1 MNNQSIEQ
9 TFFRQF
15 YQDVQSPDVDENLLQ
30 IIEKCK
36 GLQPL
41 QFAAGSNAN
50 FCNFSTR
57 NTKVIPDDIFDKF
70 EEFLFQEQLRNLKK
84 LNPKS
89 IYPYYKDAFVALQ
102 DDLKKSHFTL
112 KDKEKMLLNPKYGE
126 FLQKIFKES
135 PGKNLLPDGAGTIY
149 YSRKI
154 NFRKTVPT
162 HRLYINVDGKASLDF
177 VKIFIQNFD
186 ANNLPYVIKNTLTDK
201 DGQTRSDLV
210 VIYLDDMTLKYGI
223 SLCEHIKEKVPSI
236 ANSIDNPPVL
246 TGKYHGWIG
255 YGFEINKSNRSFNQ
269 TMSDI
274 LFTSVGKGLGKE
286 ALSIYNNYMSDYDSN
301 KSFFTNFKKHFLT
314 ALTTSTLKFNADCR
328 EYINKYNPFQN
339 RDYKKTGLVVT
350 NPNDP
355 ALFSQVYSYFSNTLS
370 DEKIKEILS
379 SPFKHDTIPS
389 TKLYVPQLGEVSL
402 IVSASVI
409 ISALCKLS
417 PYIQMSNPNFLE
429 TIKQEIPKAIAEY
442 KNRYPEFEKSGLHFD
457 PGKICFAAT
466 DEQYHNRYGNDSHL
480 PQGPLKHKKEHEKAK
495 FMSNSDIAILKDNNN
510 LYVAG
515 EKQLLNESLYKKF
528 LQSYKF
534 NKILF
539 YPVTKNKKNIIK
551 IGDSIVSFVCKD
563 GTNYKI
569 DGNLAKFFEIKNPQN
584 IKPKVAT
591 NEITTNA
598 QKKDFKIIPKGGV
611 AVFNYDN
618 SLYVIGEEMMDTVQ
632 EYLTHNYIF
641 KSGLFYKISPSK
653 NNVIKIGDIQFSI
666 TKEREG
672 YKISGNGIEDIDV
685 VSKPNKNK

>member
-41 QFAAGSNAN
+41 QFAAGSNCN

-57 NTKVIPDDIFDKF
+57 NTKAIPDDIFDKF

-84 LNPKS
+84 INPNSLKIQYRDELIKLQNELS
-89 IYPYYKDAFVALQ
+89 ITNY
-102 DDLKKSHFTL
+102 TL
-112 KDKEKMLLNPKYGE
+112 KDKEKMLSNPIYG
-126 FLQKIFKES
+126 
-135 PGKNLLPDGAGTIY
+135 NLLTKLIPSSELKGEGAGIVFN
-149 YSRKI
+149 SKNI
-154 NFRKTVPT
+154 NFTKQHIPC

-186 ANNLPYVIKNTLTDK
+186 ANNLPYIIKNTLTDI

-223 SLCEHIKEKVPSI
+223 NLCEHIKEKVPSI

-255 YGFEINKSNRSFNQ
+255 YGFESNESFCSFNQ
-269 TMSDI
+269 RMYDI

-314 ALTTSTLKFNADCR
+314 ALTTSTLKFNADSR
-328 EYINKYNPFQN
+328 EYINKYYPFRN
-339 RDYKKTGLVVT
+339 RDYKKQGLVVT

-379 SPFKHDTIPS
+379 SPFKYDTIPS

-402 IVSASVI
+402 IVSVSVI

-666 TKEREG
+666 TNEREG
-672 YKISGNGIEDIDV
+672 YKITGNGIEDIDI